1 MISEVAK
8 RWTAAVPSCSTCAV
22 AFETTFQSAGAVT
35 VRV

>member
-1 MISEVAK
+1 MISVVAK
-8 RWTAAVPSCSTCAV
+8 RWTAAAPARSTCAV